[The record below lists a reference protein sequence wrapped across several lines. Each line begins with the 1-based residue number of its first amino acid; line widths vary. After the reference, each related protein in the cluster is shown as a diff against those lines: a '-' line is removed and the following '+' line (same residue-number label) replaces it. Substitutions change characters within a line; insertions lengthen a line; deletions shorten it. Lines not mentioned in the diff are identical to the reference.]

1 MGKLNIMIVLST
13 YIFFGWLNGGG
24 GGSEEIVVA
33 RGPGHM
39 WSGREKE
46 RPLLFAAVATLPKQS
61 VYLHVHFLK
70 PCKNPKETVEHLFFT
85 IAFTLSCSLAPII
98 ITIAF

>member
-1 MGKLNIMIVLST
+1 MGKLNIMLVLIT
-13 YIFFGWLNGGG
+13 YIFFAWFNGGG
-24 GGSEEIVVA
+24 SREIVVA
-33 RGPGHM
+33 RGSGHM

-70 PCKNPKETVEHLFFT
+70 PCKNPKETVEHLLL
-85 IAFTLSCSLAPII
+85 LSLSLCPALWLPL
-98 ITIAF
+98 